1 MSETPNIL
9 IRTRFYPPKP
19 NTKNVSLWA
28 TKRAFYTCN
37 NSTYN
42 VLDYLSRE
50 SATNKNLNEN
60 EKEIVAELE
69 REVMPE
75 KDILNY
81 ISQRPGS
88 GGLFSKDGM
97 LSKEQIQIEKEKMK
111 KTDSIIWEGVISFE
125 NQYGKQNCNT
135 QEQALTLMEKVMPSL
150 LKHSHLDYENVQWL
164 AGFHT
169 NTDNY
174 HIQFIMYEKEPQHYK
189 KNGELSFSTKGQLAK
204 HNFDNAK
211 FCIEK
216 ELTFEK
222 DVSFKKRSE
231 LRSSFSKALWTQ
243 KKEHLIGNDLQEL
256 SNLIPTTGRLG
267 YDSKNMKE
275 IKPLVNRITTK
286 LIQNCPDIKLQYND
300 YKNYVI
306 DRKTKLDEIYKNN
319 NIKPNDKLKN
329 YVNDRIDDLYNRLG
343 NITIKTVQKM
353 KAQAEKYKG
362 TKTLNRNTKVYRN
375 NKKLISLSKETSNF
389 LSISAYH
396 DECLKAVYDLK
407 KKLEE
412 SEELEIQQAKLS
424 KDIRG

>member
-1 MSETPNIL
+1 
-9 IRTRFYPPKP
+9 
-19 NTKNVSLWA
+19 
-28 TKRAFYTCN
+28 
-37 NSTYN
+37 
-42 VLDYLSRE
+42 
-50 SATNKNLNEN
+50 
-60 EKEIVAELE
+60 
-69 REVMPE
+69 
-75 KDILNY
+75 
-81 ISQRPGS
+81 
-88 GGLFSKDGM
+88 
-97 LSKEQIQIEKEKMK
+97 
-111 KTDSIIWEGVISFE
+111 
-125 NQYGKQNCNT
+125 
-135 QEQALTLMEKVMPSL
+135 
-150 LKHSHLDYENVQWL
+150 
-164 AGFHT
+164 
-169 NTDNY
+169 
-174 HIQFIMYEKEPQHYK
+174 MYEKEPQHYK
-189 KNGELSFSTKGQLAK
+189 KSGELSFSTKGQLAK

-375 NKKLISLSKETSNF
+375 NKKLISLSKEASNF